1 MRIGIIDSGKGG
13 LAVARRIKQKGDQ
26 LILILDQ
33 GFFPYG
39 KKSKEFLLKRA
50 YYLTD
55 LLIRRGAELIIL
67 ACNTLSVIAYPFL
80 KQSFQVQILGIFD
93 YFLPYMNEDYT
104 LIGSKAT
111 IDYASKKYSVHGI
124 DGTEFIEAIEKK
136 KDVTMFLDSLKQL
149 QTKGL
154 LLGCTHF
161 LSIEEKQFPLPVLSQ
176 IDLLLEDIK
185 RARLNSSS

>member
-13 LAVARRIKQKGDQ
+13 LAVARRIQQEQDQ

-39 KKSKEFLLKRA
+39 TKSKEFLIKRA

-55 LLIRRGAELIIL
+55 LLVRRGVELIIL
-67 ACNTLSVIAYPFL
+67 ACNTLSVVAYPFL
-80 KQSFQVQILGIFD
+80 KNSFKIKIIGIFD
-93 YFLPYMNEDYT
+93 YFVPYMTEKYT
-104 LIGSKAT
+104 LIGSTTTIAYAKA
-111 IDYASKKYSVHGI
+111 KYPVQVI

-136 KDVTMFLDSLKQL
+136 KNIDSFLDSLKQIN
-149 QTKGL
+149 TKGL

-161 LSIEEKQFPLPVLSQ
+161 LSIKEASFPIPVHSQ
-176 IDLLLEDIK
+176 IQMIEEEIK
-185 RARLNSSS
+185 RARKGSSS